1 MANRM
6 QPGRRQL
13 SAHDWL
19 RSFAGDRWSAEIVSV
34 MIQVTPHMRILLGV
48 QPADFRKGIDGL
60 AQVCRKVLSCDPF
73 SGYLF
78 IFRNKRASAIKMLMY
93 DGQGFWLCQKRLSKG
108 RFDWWPDE
116 KSALKQLAVH
126 ELSLLIWN
134 GDFRKAQIAP
144 LWKPIEQG

>member
-1 MANRM
+1 
-6 QPGRRQL
+6 
-13 SAHDWL
+13 
-19 RSFAGDRWSAEIVSV
+19 
-34 MIQVTPHMRILLGV
+34 MIQLTPQMRILLAV

-60 AQVCRKVLSCDPF
+60 SQVCRKVLSSDPF

-78 IFRNKRASAIKMLMY
+78 IFRNKKATAIKMLMY

-116 KSALKQLAVH
+116 KSSLKQLAVH

-144 LWKPIEQG
+144 LWKPIVQG